1 MLSVCSD
8 RGCVELGES
17 KPKVVIQLSDKKALH
32 TSWHCHRNSFG
43 KSGGYF
49 YSCWYFSSG
58 KFNFIKIMFSL
69 LEKWDFSDT
78 SIFIYFFL
86 LAGRAAEGDSSVS
99 CYRESSSF
107 NLILFLYYFWILFM
121 YTMKQKLLEM
131 NTSFLPWSMV
141 NGFNLPEIIFN
152 CTFPSRKTLLVNPGL
167 GWCCWKTNQVEFS
180 TEMNLSSRKSLIRS
194 ILFNCWNN

>member
-78 SIFIYFFL
+78 SIFFFFFFCWLAEQQREIAVCLATGKAPVSTWFYFCITF
-86 LAGRAAEGDSSVS
+86 EFCS
-99 CYRESSSF
+99 C
-107 NLILFLYYFWILFM
+107 
-121 YTMKQKLLEM
+121 TQ
-131 NTSFLPWSMV
+131 WSK
-141 NGFNLPEIIFN
+141 NYLKWTLHFYHGQCFNLPEIIFN
-152 CTFPSRKTLLVNPGL
+152 CAFPSRKTLLVNPGL